1 MHGFYINL
9 DGRTDRREHFEQ
21 NIKSIEFFKNIE
33 RFSAI
38 EHPIGPIGCGLSHI
52 NALQTCLDL
61 YYSEKYVCIFE
72 DDFMILNMSNMTEFM
87 HDFSKIESD
96 KEWDVIVLTPR
107 GNTVNIEQNNK
118 MESANFKRIVNNQ
131 TATGYI
137 MKQHIIPI
145 IKNNMEEAVYNMING
160 ESGDIYAVDQYWKK
174 LQTEYK
180 FYYSSHIFGGQ
191 LIGWSNNE
199 NRYVDYNDRFI
210 KQNLF

>member
-1 MHGFYINL
+1 
-9 DGRTDRREHFEQ
+9 
-21 NIKSIEFFKNIE
+21 
-33 RFSAI
+33 
-38 EHPIGPIGCGLSHI
+38 
-52 NALQTCLDL
+52 
-61 YYSEKYVCIFE
+61 
-72 DDFMILNMSNMTEFM
+72 MSNMTEFM

>member
-1 MHGFYINL
+1 
-9 DGRTDRREHFEQ
+9 
-21 NIKSIEFFKNIE
+21 
-33 RFSAI
+33 
-38 EHPIGPIGCGLSHI
+38 
-52 NALQTCLDL
+52 
-61 YYSEKYVCIFE
+61 
-72 DDFMILNMSNMTEFM
+72 
-87 HDFSKIESD
+87 
-96 KEWDVIVLTPR
+96 
-107 GNTVNIEQNNK
+107 VNIEKNKK